1 MLASGLLIKEQAL
14 GKAPR
19 VQRFVSHLVSSPE
32 STVKKLGH
40 PALQVEALQR
50 MGQDNSKRMQ
60 GSLDPSQ
67 LNSVFKCAFIRSY

>member
-32 STVKKLGH
+32 HTFKKLGH
-40 PALQVEALQR
+40 PALQVGALQR
-50 MGQDNSKRMQ
+50 WARTIPAHAGLF
-60 GSLDPSQ
+60 GSFTTKLGIQ
-67 LNSVFKCAFIRSY
+67 MCLY